1 MDSPETQAKIGI
13 RQRIDNPET
22 QAKIGIRQRRK
33 TNKTETNTTP
43 KTKKIN
49 NKVNP
54 TKSEVN
60 PSAREGKLFMFLTRQ
75 TNNKSLVHINFIFS

>member
-1 MDSPETQAKIGI
+1 M
-13 RQRIDNPET
+13 DNPET
-22 QAKIGIRQRRK
+22 RETLDRRHRKK
-33 TNKTETNTTP
+33 TNNRETNTTP

-60 PSAREGKLFMFLTRQ
+60 PSAREGKLFMFLTRK